1 MTRLW
6 LVRLAPVIFA
16 ALQLGIPRAA
26 AAMEFRP
33 ARQPTGVA
41 PAFEQC
47 ARAVFARGECR
58 QTIRL
63 FGTTPFLPVAP
74 ARLFLQ
80 AVLTELTAPESPE
93 CGESCLS
100 VRQPPARAPPAL
112 S

>member
-16 ALQLGIPRAA
+16 ALQLGIPRVAA
-26 AAMEFRP
+26 AVELTP
-33 ARQPTGVA
+33 SPQPTGVA

-63 FGTTPFLPVAP
+63 FGTTSFIPVAS
-74 ARLFLQ
+74 ARLFSR
-80 AVLTELTAPESPE
+80 AVLIELTSPESPE
-93 CGESCLS
+93 CGEAFLS